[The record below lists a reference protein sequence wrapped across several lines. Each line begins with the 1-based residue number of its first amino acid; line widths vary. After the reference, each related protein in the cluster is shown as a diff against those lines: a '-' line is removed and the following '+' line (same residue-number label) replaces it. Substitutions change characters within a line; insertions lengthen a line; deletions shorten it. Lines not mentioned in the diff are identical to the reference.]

1 MDTFGVYGHEMQ
13 GDTDLAAQMIQDR
26 FTDLLSN
33 SGKQGQNKVKSP
45 NIQKRNLN
53 KPHN

>member
-1 MDTFGVYGHEMQ
+1 MDTFGIYGHEVQ
-13 GDTDLAAQMIQDR
+13 GDAELTAQLIQDR